1 MYNKKILILVL
12 ATITTL
18 YAAPADDIIKKI
30 EKQERDALAHIT
42 YADFKPLENYKG
54 RYYYI
59 PQVIGQK
66 SLRSLLGC
74 LKNPDGKVRKICADY
89 LYTLKV
95 NYIHKKYI
103 RNYLKKEEYPPA
115 RLSLQDLLI
124 QMNLARFLE
133 AKNSGDAAFLAKIE
147 FAEILDFVEK
157 GLPGSEPGREKE
169 SINREIRF
177 YSGGFHSKDAKIRSF
192 SSVMLWELQ
201 KEFPAQKTN
210 VQKIL
215 ENNYKTEKNPKTK
228 KLLRKLTLCI
238 KEPKPHCR
246 ISPNDY

>member
-1 MYNKKILILVL
+1 MYNKIVFILIL
-12 ATITTL
+12 AGFTTL
-18 YAAPADDIIKKI
+18 FATPADDIIKKI
-30 EKQERDALAHIT
+30 EKQERDALARIT

-54 RYYYI
+54 RYYFI
-59 PQVIGQK
+59 PQVIGQN

-89 LYTLKV
+89 MYTLKV

-103 RNYLKKEEYPPA
+103 RDYLKKEEYPPA

-124 QMNLARFLE
+124 KMNLARFLE

-147 FAEILDFVEK
+147 FTEILDFVEK
-157 GLPGSEPGREKE
+157 GLPGSEPGRKEE

-177 YSGGFHSKDAKIRSF
+177 YSGGFHSKDSKIRSF

-201 KEFPAQKTN
+201 KEFPAKKN
-210 VQKIL
+210 SVQKIL
-215 ENNYKTEKNPKTK
+215 ENNSKAEKNPNTK

-238 KEPKPHCR
+238 KEPKIPCR
-246 ISPNDY
+246 VSPNEY